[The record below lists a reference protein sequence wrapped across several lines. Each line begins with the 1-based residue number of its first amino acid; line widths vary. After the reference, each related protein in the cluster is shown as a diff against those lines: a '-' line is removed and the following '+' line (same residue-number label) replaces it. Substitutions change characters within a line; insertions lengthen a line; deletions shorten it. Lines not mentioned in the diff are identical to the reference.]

1 MDQTAEVVALGHA
14 IVDVLAPCPD
24 ELVASLGLTK
34 GTMTLV
40 DNDQAEKIYASLG
53 PATEASGGSAANTA
67 ASLASLGGQARFIG
81 KVRDD
86 YLGSIFTHD
95 IRTAGVRF
103 EVDAAT
109 AGPGTGRS
117 LVLVTPDAEKTMC
130 TNLGIGGFLGTDD
143 VDVAAIRSSR
153 VVYFEG
159 YLCGK
164 PETAGAVEHAIEAA
178 RSAGTRV
185 ALSGSDPAWVA
196 LHSRELSALLDRVDI
211 LFVNEQ
217 EAYGLAGA
225 GRLDEAVGVLAA
237 RCPIVVVTRG
247 ADGSVVADS
256 GRLFE
261 VPARPV
267 PAVVDTTGAG
277 DSFAAGFLLGVVRGF
292 EPEQSAQLGALAAA
306 EVVGHLGARPLV
318 SLASLARTAGLLD

>member
-1 MDQTAEVVALGHA
+1 MNPTAQVVALGHA
-14 IVDVLAPCPD
+14 IVDVLAPCSD

-40 DNDQAEKIYASLG
+40 DDNQAEKIYASLG

-86 YLGSIFTHD
+86 NLGSIFTHD
-95 IRTAGVRF
+95 IRTAGVSF
-103 EVDAAT
+103 EVDPAT

-117 LVLVTPDAEKTMC
+117 LVMVTPDAEKTMC
-130 TNLGIGGFLGTDD
+130 TNLGIGGLLGTDD
-143 VDVAAIRSSR
+143 VDAAAIRSSQI
-153 VVYFEG
+153 VYFEG
-159 YLCGK
+159 YLWGK
-164 PETAGAVEHAIEAA
+164 PETAGAVERAIEVA

-185 ALSGSDPAWVA
+185 ALSGSDPAWVE
-196 LHSRELSALLDRVDI
+196 LHRQELYDLLDRVDI

-217 EAYGLAGA
+217 EAEGLTGVD
-225 GRLDEAVGVLAA
+225 GLDDAVGVLAG
-237 RCPIVVVTRG
+237 RCPVVVVTRG

-256 GRLFE
+256 GKLLS
-261 VPARPV
+261 VPARSV
-267 PAVVDTTGAG
+267 PSVVDTTGAG

-292 EPEQSAQLGALAAA
+292 DAERSAELGALAAA
-306 EVVGHLGARPLV
+306 EVVSHMGARPLV
-318 SLASLARTAGLLD
+318 SLASLARTEGLLD